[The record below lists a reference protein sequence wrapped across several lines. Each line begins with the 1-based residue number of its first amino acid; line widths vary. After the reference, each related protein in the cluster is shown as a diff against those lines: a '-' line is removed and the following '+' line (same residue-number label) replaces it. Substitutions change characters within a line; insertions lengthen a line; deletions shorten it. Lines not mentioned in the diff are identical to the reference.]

1 MLIYKVTNKI
11 NNMSYIGKTIFDLD
25 HRKNRHISATSCNK
39 DNIYFH
45 SALRKYGVDNFNWDV
60 IEECNNID
68 DLNRLEIYYIG
79 YYDTYNN
86 GYNLTMGGDGSV
98 GYELT
103 ESHKQ
108 KISEACK
115 GIKRKPFSEKGKQN
129 MSKARKG
136 NKNAGKLI
144 ILTHPDGIEE
154 KFGCIIDA
162 DRKYNLN
169 ATALSKVA
177 RGKRNHHKGYKCRYV
192 ETQFR
197 MRARY

>member
-1 MLIYKVTNKI
+1 MIVYKITNRI
-11 NNMSYIGKTIFDLD
+11 NGMSYVGKTIFDLA
-25 HRKNRHISATSCNK
+25 HRRSRHINNALNNR

-45 SALRKYGVDNFNWDV
+45 NAIKKYGADNFDWDV
-60 IEECNNID
+60 VDECGDID
-68 DLNRLEIYYIG
+68 ELNRLEIYYIG
-79 YYDTYNN
+79 FFDSFNN
-86 GYNLTMGGDGSV
+86 GYNMTKGGDGSV

-136 NKNAGKLI
+136 NKNAGKPI

-162 DRKYNLN
+162 DKKYNLN

-177 RGKRNHHKGYKCRYV
+177 RGKRNHTKGFRCRY
-192 ETQFR
+192 E
-197 MRARY
+197 A